1 VFALRSLAA
10 RAKKPSLT
18 GDLHA
23 RRRNTGAVHAGSRIG
38 SLVGTRRSGDSN
50 DAMSG
55 SLDCAVQRTFDL
67 QPRHRL
73 DVLVDRSEL

>member
-1 VFALRSLAA
+1 MVQEALDYLLMRLYLRQLSY
-10 RAKKPSLT
+10 
-18 GDLHA
+18 G
-23 RRRNTGAVHAGSRIG
+23 
-38 SLVGTRRSGDSN
+38 LVTEEPCDVGEFVGRCRSGNSN

-55 SLDCAVQRTFDL
+55 SLDCAVQRTPDL